1 MDLYLVKLIL
11 LILLFLKF
19 GRIFLLLNFNI
30 NDEDDGVDLIVM
42 LIKLG
47 YIFGLSFFGILNWRG
62 WNWLRIFLEGIG
74 SKVWYFVG
82 LKYLRFVV

>member
-19 GRIFLLLNFNI
+19 GWIFLLLNFNI

-47 YIFGLSFFGILNWRG
+47 YIFG
-62 WNWLRIFLEGIG
+62 
-74 SKVWYFVG
+74 
-82 LKYLRFVV
+82 